1 MSLKNILLT
10 LLNALPSL
18 QPQAK
23 TTALKTTMIIYLTH
37 ANHNANLFDS
47 DRHLLLQL
55 VNPLVAQIADKYDDL
70 SAAAM
75 A

>member
-1 MSLKNILLT
+1 MSLKNMLLT
-10 LLNALPSL
+10 LINTLSEL

-37 ANHNANLFDS
+37 FHANPNLFDS
-47 DRHLLLQL
+47 ERHLLLQL
-55 VNPLVAQIADKYDDL
+55 VNPLVELIADRQTDL